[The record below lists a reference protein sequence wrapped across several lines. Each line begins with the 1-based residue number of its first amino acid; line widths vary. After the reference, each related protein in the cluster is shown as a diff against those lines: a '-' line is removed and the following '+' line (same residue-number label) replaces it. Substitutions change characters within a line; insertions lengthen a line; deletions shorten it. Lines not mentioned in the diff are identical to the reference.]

1 MGLSF
6 NVRGEQS
13 TFAPAEVLEVFYDK
27 TTAAAVGMIK
37 VKILDGKTPA
47 SSTEDT
53 RALTAIPLNRSYRR
67 IPIVGEVVL
76 IVKGPGP
83 YTSALGAAYEYYYID
98 IVSLQSS
105 VHHNALP
112 TSTKFTATSNGLSG
126 NSSTYQQASAGAT
139 ANQTNEPVID
149 KNFTENENVKSLQPY
164 VGDVIIEGRYGNS
177 IRFSSTQKSGKF
189 SVEPNWNKANPGDP
203 VLTIRTTRQT
213 QSTGKINDY
222 VTEDFTK
229 DDNAIVLAT
238 GQELTFEQSSKSL
251 SANKSVQIDS
261 WQKENWGKTPQLM
274 LSSGRIIFNSSQ
286 KEIIAFAKNGI
297 GLSSETNVA
306 IDAKQT
312 VVINGGQKILL
323 GTNATEA
330 LVLGT
335 SWQTWM
341 NNLITALGTLFVND
355 TVTGAPTT
363 PLTASPTWA
372 SVAALQAQLPTL
384 ISDSVFTKKKTT
396 A

>member
-1 MGLSF
+1 M
-6 NVRGEQS
+6 
-13 TFAPAEVLEVFYDK
+13 
-27 TTAAAVGMIK
+27 
-37 VKILDGKTPA
+37 
-47 SSTEDT
+47 
-53 RALTAIPLNRSYRR
+53 
-67 IPIVGEVVL
+67 
-76 IVKGPGP
+76 
-83 YTSALGAAYEYYYID
+83 
-98 IVSLQSS
+98 
-105 VHHNALP
+105 
-112 TSTKFTATSNGLSG
+112 
-126 NSSTYQQASAGAT
+126 
-139 ANQTNEPVID
+139 
-149 KNFTENENVKSLQPY
+149 
-164 VGDVIIEGRYGNS
+164 
-177 IRFSSTQKSGKF
+177 
-189 SVEPNWNKANPGDP
+189 
-203 VLTIRTTRQT
+203 
-213 QSTGKINDY
+213 
-222 VTEDFTK
+222 
-229 DDNAIVLAT
+229 
-238 GQELTFEQSSKSL
+238 TFEQSSKSL

-341 NNLITALGTLFVND
+341 NNLITALGTIFVID

-363 PLTASPTWA
+363 PLTASPSWA
-372 SVAALQAQLPTL
+372 SVASLQAQLPTL

-396 A
+396 P

>member
-13 TFAPAEVLEVFYDK
+13 TFAPAEVLEVLYTE
-27 TTAAAVGMIK
+27 TTPIAVGMIK
-37 VKILDGKTPA
+37 VSLLDSGISADNPE
-47 SSTEDT
+47 SDQVV
-53 RALTAIPLNRSYRR
+53 TAIPLNRSVRR

-76 IVKGPGP
+76 LVKAPGP
-83 YTSALGAAYEYYYID
+83 YVSGLRSSYEFYYID

-105 VHHNALP
+105 IHQNGIP
-112 TSTKFTATSNGLSG
+112 TSVKIDASKNGISG
-126 NSSTYQQASAGAT
+126 NSSNYAAASAGASAT
-139 ANQTNEPVID
+139 TQEPKID
-149 KNFTENENVKSLQPY
+149 KDFAENENVKPLQPY
-164 VGDVIIEGRYGNS
+164 VGDVLIEGRYGNS
-177 IRFSSTQKSGKF
+177 IRLSATQKSGKF
-189 SVEPNWNKANPGDP
+189 AVEPNWNKANPGDP
-203 VLTIRTTRQT
+203 ILTIRNTRQV

-229 DDNAIVLAT
+229 DDNTIVLST

-341 NNLITALGTLFVND
+341 NNLINALGVSTVITPVGPSSTVN
-355 TVTGAPTT
+355 
-363 PLTASPTWA
+363 ASPTWA
-372 SVAALQAQLPTL
+372 AVAALQAQLPTL

-396 A
+396 P